1 MGLFSEK
8 LLRAVFVENFPNDIF
23 AVLLCEKE
31 TALVRIQSFGT
42 DDPLDGSVAV
52 REMKTGRLIIL
63 SSGRRGVQVTTKS
76 DQTSSWDIL
85 FGYVKRPDRIKNI

>member
-8 LLRAVFVENFPNDIF
+8 LLRAVFAENFPNDIF
-23 AVLLCEKE
+23 AVLLGEKE
-31 TALVRIQSFGT
+31 TAVVRIQSFGT

-52 REMKTGRLIIL
+52 REMNTGRLVIL
-63 SSGRRGVQVTTKS
+63 SSSRRGVQVTTKS
-76 DQTSSWDIL
+76 DQASRWDIP

>member
-8 LLRAVFVENFPNDIF
+8 PLRAVFAENFPNDIF
-23 AVLLCEKE
+23 AVLLGEKE
-31 TALVRIQSFGT
+31 TALVQIQSFGT

-52 REMKTGRLIIL
+52 REMKTRRLVIL

-76 DQTSSWDIL
+76 DQASCCDIL
-85 FGYVKRPDRIKNI
+85 LCPVKRPDRIKNI

>member
-1 MGLFSEK
+1 
-8 LLRAVFVENFPNDIF
+8 VFAENFPNDIF
-23 AVLLCEKE
+23 AVLLGEKE

-52 REMKTGRLIIL
+52 REMNTGRLVIL

-76 DQTSSWDIL
+76 DQASCCYIL
-85 FGYVKRPDRIKNI
+85 LCRVKRLDRIKNI